1 MEENVM
7 ILTIFLIIIG
17 IAIFVGGLYYLLKEK
32 RSQRPVKSILLSLS

>member
-1 MEENVM
+1 M

-32 RSQRPVKSILLSLS
+32 RSQRPVKSRLLSLS